1 MAKQPPG
8 RERTSINPAG
18 ARPQLCVILGR
29 KGGYSEQGL
38 SQLLGR
44 ERQWRG
50 GTGGGVACRRGHLLP
65 RGHKA
70 QDLQKGGVMIW
81 KIRVPARVGG
91 VCLCPNPCCLEW
103 TGLCYHGNQTG
114 D

>member
-1 MAKQPPG
+1 MAEQPLG

-38 SQLLGR
+38 SQLLGKG
-44 ERQWRG
+44 RQWGGGQGEVWPAGG
-50 GTGGGVACRRGHLLP
+50 GTPSPGETGV
-65 RGHKA
+65 
-70 QDLQKGGVMIW
+70 QDLQKGGVLIW
-81 KIRVPARVGG
+81 KMRSPARAGG
-91 VCLCPNPCCLEW
+91 VGLCPNPCCLEW